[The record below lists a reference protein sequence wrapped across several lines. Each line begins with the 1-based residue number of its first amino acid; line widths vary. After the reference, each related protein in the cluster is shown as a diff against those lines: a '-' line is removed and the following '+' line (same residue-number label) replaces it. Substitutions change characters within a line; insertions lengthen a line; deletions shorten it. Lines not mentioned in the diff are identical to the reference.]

1 MTTLVAQKPQEHLQL
16 MGNRAKILIAGRIRK
31 RDKMQ
36 LAAQEIDKLRRKVEN
51 WDSVSEIR
59 KLRTSR

>member
-16 MGNRAKILIAGRIRK
+16 MENRAKILIAGRIRK
-31 RDKMQ
+31 RDKMR

-59 KLRTSR
+59 KLRASR